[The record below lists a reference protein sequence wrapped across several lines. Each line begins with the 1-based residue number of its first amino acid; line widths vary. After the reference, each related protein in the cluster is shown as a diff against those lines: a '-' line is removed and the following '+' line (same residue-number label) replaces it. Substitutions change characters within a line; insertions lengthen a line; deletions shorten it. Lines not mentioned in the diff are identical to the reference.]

1 MLREFAQLTADLF
14 PSLDSDNTREFLRQ
28 LRRNDPSWLDLYVT
42 QLPTELTQGD
52 IVDSVRFIIEDGN
65 GEATELVAPGMMLPH
80 SCDIDNDEYVIL
92 AACRPFSSFVQH
104 PSAGDIRNNTFLSAF
119 YLESVPTI
127 GDQVVDLSILQ
138 SVQTKR
144 LKNDIADGSAAR
156 ISSFTQLGYYF
167 FIAKIT
173 VRFLRPQ
180 PETEHRGS
188 ANPRFRERFG
198 QVARDTLTLGRYLIF
213 GSKVT

>member
-28 LRRNDPSWLDLYVT
+28 LRRNAPSWLDLYTT

-52 IVDSVRFIIEDGN
+52 IVEPIRFIVEDGN
-65 GEATELVAPGMMLPH
+65 GDATELDAPGMLLSH

-92 AACRPFSSFVQH
+92 AACRPFSSFRQH
-104 PSAGDIRNNTFLSAF
+104 PSVGDIRNNTFLSAF
-119 YLESVPTI
+119 YLESVPKL

-144 LKNDIADGSAAR
+144 LKTAIGDGSAER

-180 PETEHRGS
+180 PDTEFRGS
-188 ANPRFRERFG
+188 ANPRFRERFR
-198 QVARDTLTLGRYLIF
+198 QAIRDILTLGRYLIF
-213 GSKVT
+213 GSKVP